1 MTTNRTRRIV
11 AGALP
16 LATALSGAFL
26 AIDSPAAHASAPST
40 PAAFQAGTT
49 NGLIA
54 FSDDRA
60 GNREIYT
67 VKADGTGLTRLTNDP
82 APDLEPR
89 WSPDGR
95 QIAYLHNGHLWVM
108 DGDGSDAR
116 QVAGFADDFQLS
128 WAPDGSKIAYSF
140 NGAIWTVDADGTDA
154 HEVVPQVEQGYA
166 LESPDWS
173 PGGARIAYLRGTGPG
188 AATIHTVRPDGTG
201 DIKISDSFGH
211 TPRWSPDGKQIAF
224 EELGLTVQTPG
235 VEDAERVYFLQGSD
249 GILRGLSWA
258 PDQSRFVFAQNAWT
272 GSTWTHPSISTIAV
286 DGSDL
291 QPLTQGWTPDWQ
303 PVLPVSRPGAPTG
316 VTAVGATSTS
326 ARVSFAPP
334 ARDGNSE
341 ITSYLARCQSPDGGV
356 ARTKSGEASPI
367 TVPNLSL
374 GKTYQCQVRAINA
387 VGGGAFSA
395 LTPAFPLAASAPTA
409 PRSVTAA
416 PTGTT
421 AKVSFLPPASNGGS
435 AVTSY
440 LVHCVSTDGGTTRSV
455 SGAASP
461 LTVTGLTS
469 GKSYHCEVRA
479 TNAAG
484 SSPFSTFSATFR
496 VA

>member
-26 AIDSPAAHASAPST
+26 ATAAPTHAAPSAPTASL
-40 PAAFQAGTT
+40 AGAT
-49 NGLIA
+49 NGVIA
-54 FSDDRA
+54 FSDDRD

-67 VKADGTGLTRLTNDP
+67 VHADGTGITRLTNDA
-82 APDLEPR
+82 APDVQPR
-89 WSPDGR
+89 WSPNGR
-95 QIAYLHNGHLWVM
+95 QIAYLHASQLWVM
-108 DGDGSDAR
+108 DADGTDAH
-116 QVAGFADDFQLS
+116 QVTGYADDAQLS
-128 WAPDGSKIAYSF
+128 WSPDGTRLAYAK
-140 NGAIWTVDADGTDA
+140 NGSIWVVDADGTDA
-154 HEVVPQVEQGYA
+154 HVVVVQVNPGYS

-173 PGGARIAYLRGTGPG
+173 PNGNRIAYLRGTGPG
-188 AATIHTVRPDGTG
+188 AATVHSVRPDGTG
-201 DIKISDSFGH
+201 DVEVSASFGH

-235 VEDAERVYFLQGSD
+235 VDDADRVYFLQGSD
-249 GILRGLSWA
+249 GILRGLTWS
-258 PDQSRFVFAQNAWT
+258 PDQTRFAFAQNAWT
-272 GSTWTHPSISTIAV
+272 GSTWTHPAISTIAV
-286 DGSDL
+286 DGTGL
-291 QPLTQGWTPDWQ
+291 TPVTQGWTPDWQ
-303 PVLPVSRPGAPTG
+303 PVLPVTRPGAPTG

-356 ARTKSGEASPI
+356 VRTKSGTTSPV
-367 TVPNLSL
+367 TVPNLTL
-374 GKTYQCQVRAINA
+374 GKTYQCQVRAING

-395 LTPAFPLAASAPTA
+395 LTAAFPLAASAPTA
-409 PRSVTAA
+409 PRTVTAT

-421 AKVSFLPPASNGGS
+421 AKVSFLAPASNGGS
-435 AVTSY
+435 PVTSY
-440 LVHCVSTDGGTTRSV
+440 LVHCVSTDGGVTRSV

-469 GKSYHCEVRA
+469 GKSYRCEVRA

-484 SSPFSTFSATFR
+484 TSPFSTFSATFS